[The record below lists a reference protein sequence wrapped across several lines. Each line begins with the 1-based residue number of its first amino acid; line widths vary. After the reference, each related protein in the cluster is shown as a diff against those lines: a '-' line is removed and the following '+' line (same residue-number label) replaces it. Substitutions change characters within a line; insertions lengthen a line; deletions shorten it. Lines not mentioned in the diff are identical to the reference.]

1 MNQTC
6 RRRSQSNYIMELEK
20 LYIVHKELTCQIIVQ
35 LRKIF
40 QGQEITWEAITNWLV
55 KAFLVDLDHQC
66 MSVMAQINR
75 SEPVY
80 GELMA
85 LEGTPRWRILSEM
98 HAELVCL

>member
-1 MNQTC
+1 
-6 RRRSQSNYIMELEK
+6 
-20 LYIVHKELTCQIIVQ
+20 
-35 LRKIF
+35 
-40 QGQEITWEAITNWLV
+40 LV